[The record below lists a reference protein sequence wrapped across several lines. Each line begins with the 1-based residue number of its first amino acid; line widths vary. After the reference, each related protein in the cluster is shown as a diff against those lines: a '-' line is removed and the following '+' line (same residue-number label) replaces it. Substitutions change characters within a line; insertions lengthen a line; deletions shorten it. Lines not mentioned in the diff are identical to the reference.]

1 GAAVCATIH
10 PCMSRMRPAHA
21 DDCLLYNY
29 RVFRAFGI
37 LLCSS
42 NKVPLQLFPE
52 FPHKYPSLSC
62 TCRLPFDTVMPTSL
76 PRAVSHQ
83 HDVENQLTLSLSTS
97 IPLQE
102 GKAGGRA
109 RGSTLGEGEEGLRG
123 AIAGGARGAGRGTA
137 EGFGEVPVERGS
149 NDVAGEAKRHHR
161 QDDSH
166 KRWVHSTSATATAAA
181 DDDDEAPGHLLFR
194 THSR

>member
-1 GAAVCATIH
+1 MRHQPSMHVKDASCACGRW
-10 PCMSRMRPAHA
+10 PSV
-21 DDCLLYNY
+21 Y
-29 RVFRAFGI
+29 RAFCAFGI
-37 LLCSS
+37 LLCGG
-42 NKVPLQLFPE
+42 NKVLFQLFPE
-52 FPHKYPSLSC
+52 LPHKYPSLSC

-83 HDVENQLTLSLSTS
+83 HDVEHRLTLSLSAS
-97 IPLQE
+97 NPLQE
-102 GKAGGRA
+102 GKASGKAG
-109 RGSTLGEGEEGLRG
+109 GSTLGEGEEGLSG
-123 AIAGGARGAGRGTA
+123 AIAGGARGTSRGTA

-166 KRWVHSTSATATAAA
+166 MGWVHSTSATATAAA
-181 DDDDEAPGHLLFR
+181 DDDEAPGHLLFR